1 MQSQLEVR
9 VLRYLKHFFF
19 LTQLY
24 GILLPKGHIHFY
36 KVIVRKTYLSIS
48 VKMSFV

>member
-1 MQSQLEVR
+1 MQSLLEVR
-9 VLRYLKHFFF
+9 VPRYLKHFF

-24 GILLPKGHIHFY
+24 GILLPKCHIHFY

>member
-9 VLRYLKHFFF
+9 VPRYLKNFF
-19 LTQLY
+19 LTPLY
-24 GILLPKGHIHFY
+24 GILLPKCHIHFY